1 MAITFENIYK
11 DRVIDNL
18 QKIIKTSVPAIPL
31 LYDEHRGQESI
42 LIVPG
47 VDTFVDFNSNAHIR
61 QYSTIISYQLQRGTV
76 FNKQSH
82 IDRLTS
88 IAEILK
94 RLLYDNN
101 NYEVSNINQWYG
113 GNVSS
118 VEYERDEDNPEIARA
133 ILTFECN
140 VNEVIS

>member
-47 VDTFVDFNSNAHIR
+47 VDTFVDLSFLR
-61 QYSTIISYQLQRGTV
+61 PP
-76 FNKQSH
+76 KQMFH
-82 IDRLTS
+82 M
-88 IAEILK
+88 EH
-94 RLLYDNN
+94 
-101 NYEVSNINQWYG
+101 
-113 GNVSS
+113 
-118 VEYERDEDNPEIARA
+118 
-133 ILTFECN
+133 FF
-140 VNEVIS
+140 

>member
-1 MAITFENIYK
+1 M
-11 DRVIDNL
+11 
-18 QKIIKTSVPAIPL
+18 

-61 QYSTIISYQLQRGTV
+61 QYSTIISYQLQRGTD